1 MKIKVSLKLVLY
13 KSDEEVQVPPG
24 STLGDFMDSFIPQLP
39 AQAHRMLVDQQG
51 VFRGVV
57 LLNKNRAQKG
67 QTLKEGD
74 ELIFLSMVS
83 GG

>member
-1 MKIKVSLKLVLY
+1 M
-13 KSDEEVQVPPG
+13 PPG
-24 STLGDFMDSFIPQLP
+24 STLEDFMDSFIPQLP
-39 AQAHRMLVDQQG
+39 AQAHRMLVDKQG

-57 LLNKNRAQKG
+57 LLNKNRAQKS